1 MIQPKKMETPETQPD
16 IPGAAKDSV
25 GETNWERFYRE
36 FRKPGY
42 IFGYEIQQ
50 RLGGGVFGIVFKA
63 KKESIGKAY
72 AIKFLRVE
80 DPSVRTQVLNELETV
95 TLFAQVDHPNLVTIE
110 DKGLVDGIPYIIM
123 GYAGD
128 ETLKS
133 RIQEGPLSQA
143 QTLSLMKQ
151 VLQGVKALHD
161 HGLAHF
167 DLKPANLFIH
177 GDIVRVGDYG
187 LSKLIRESCSSL
199 SFGRGTPYYMAP
211 EMLRRKGDQRSD
223 IYSLGVIFFE
233 CLTGTVPFEGE
244 NEWEV
249 LKAHE
254 EREVS
259 FPPQVPQHLK
269 AVLRRMLVK
278 DPELRVQDL
287 GEVLASI
294 EEPKGDQGKQAPA
307 ESQNIPTSKPVPPP
321 LPFLKRPRSFS
332 CSRRVKNRPKESSS
346 KRSYAALALAIV
358 VSLGLVFSKT
368 LILRNFIGLLAVLSF
383 SLLLFFWIR
392 NQDQQRNQRA
402 GMGSLPNRFR
412 RPRPSSG
419 GKRFII
425 LLGILLGFFLFVSF
439 LGFLF
444 LGVSQAPRV
453 QSDSSEAYSAKAAKV
468 PIRFAP
474 PSTVR
479 GTHGPGRTPRVEVH
493 VEGESMEKIR

>member
-1 MIQPKKMETPETQPD
+1 MIKPRKMETPKDKPETQ
-16 IPGAAKDSV
+16 KDSV
-25 GETNWERFYRE
+25 GDTNWERFYRE

-42 IFGYEIQQ
+42 ISGYEILQ

-72 AIKFLRVE
+72 AIKFLRIE

-95 TLFAQVDHPNLVTIE
+95 SLFAQVDHPNLVTIE

-133 RIQEGPLSQA
+133 RLQEGPMSQA
-143 QTLSLMKQ
+143 QALSVMRQ

-233 CLTGTVPFEGE
+233 CLTGKVPFEGE

-254 EREVS
+254 ERAVV
-259 FPPQVPQHLK
+259 FPPEVPQRLQSM
-269 AVLRRMLVK
+269 LRRMLVK

-287 GEVLASI
+287 GEILASMDESPSTLPI
-294 EEPKGDQGKQAPA
+294 VSLPPKLPLV
-307 ESQNIPTSKPVPPP
+307 SKVLPPP
-321 LPFLKRPRSFS
+321 IPPLSSVPRFQISQRLKRRPRK
-332 CSRRVKNRPKESSS
+332 CSTKAPK
-346 KRSYAALALAIV
+346 AALAISLV
-358 VSLGLVFSKT
+358 VGGLIILTQEPIFRKRIGLGLLMAFGLSVFF
-368 LILRNFIGLLAVLSF
+368 LIQRREKRSHPSARSARGGSSLPSGGQRLN
-383 SLLLFFWIR
+383 LLLGVLF
-392 NQDQQRNQRA
+392 
-402 GMGSLPNRFR
+402 
-412 RPRPSSG
+412 
-419 GKRFII
+419 
-425 LLGILLGFFLFVSF
+425 GFFLLLALS
-439 LGFLF
+439 GFLF
-444 LGVSQAPRV
+444 LGVSG
-453 QSDSSEAYSAKAAKV
+453 SSSTTIKAARAQADWMRANEEPQHRLAPILPSIDLPESKVEPEVEV
-468 PIRFAP
+468 PIKI
-474 PSTVR
+474 
-479 GTHGPGRTPRVEVH
+479 H
-493 VEGESMEKIR
+493 VDRKTTRSK

>member
-1 MIQPKKMETPETQPD
+1 MIEPKKMA
-16 IPGAAKDSV
+16 IPTHSSEEPMNLI

-42 IFGYEIQQ
+42 LPGYEIQQ

-80 DPSVRTQVLNELETV
+80 DPAVRTQVLNELETV
-95 TLFAQVDHPNLVTIE
+95 SLFAQVDHPNLVTIE
-110 DKGLVDGIPYIIM
+110 DKGVVDGIPYIIM

-133 RIQEGPLSQA
+133 RLQEGSMDQA
-143 QTLSLMKQ
+143 EAMRVMKQ
-151 VLQGVKALHD
+151 VLLGVKALHD

-233 CLTGTVPFEGE
+233 CLTGKVPFEGE

-254 EREVS
+254 ERPVVFPAEVPKS
-259 FPPQVPQHLK
+259 LRDI
-269 AVLRRMLVK
+269 LRRMLIK

-287 GEVLASI
+287 GEVL
-294 EEPKGDQGKQAPA
+294 
-307 ESQNIPTSKPVPPP
+307 ESLEGGADSRAKEGTTVPP
-321 LPFLKRPRSFS
+321 LPNSTTQGFPPHPPSIPIPWFQGQEPPSFPPRKCIKGKPMALFMIGLIVAGFILFMERPVMKRFLGPALLFGIGLTVSYLIHRRNAKRRSL
-332 CSRRVKNRPKESSS
+332 PQTGKESS
-346 KRSYAALALAIV
+346 ALASGSNRMA
-358 VSLGLVFSKT
+358 
-368 LILRNFIGLLAVLSF
+368 
-383 SLLLFFWIR
+383 LLLFF
-392 NQDQQRNQRA
+392 
-402 GMGSLPNRFR
+402 
-412 RPRPSSG
+412 
-419 GKRFII
+419 
-425 LLGILLGFFLFVSF
+425 LLGAFVF
-439 LGFLF
+439 IGVGGFLF
-444 LGVSQAPRV
+444 LSLGRSSFSAARLRV
-453 QSDSSEAYSAKAAKV
+453 ERERAMETAQ
-468 PIRFAP
+468 PIFQPPWSP
-474 PSTVR
+474 PSEIPPTEIKIGGDEKTV
-479 GTHGPGRTPRVEVH
+479 
-493 VEGESMEKIR
+493 ESHK